1 MFPKIS
7 RKIEENQEA
16 VKIQFL
22 TENLE
27 FILDRNKCI
36 GCATCQRVCPK
47 EAISRGPVGA
57 AIRYPT
63 TEDLIPE
70 VYDPNKCVFCGTCVY
85 MCPWSALTL
94 KINGEVIEL
103 DKIPL
108 VEKKALPKLEFTAKK
123 VKNLEGVER
132 TVKQYAKAKIEI
144 VDEEC
149 PGGCKTCVDVC
160 PTGAIIVPPKSD
172 KGWEKVP
179 NVLPHEDF
187 DDLCVACGA
196 CDNGCPTGAIKL
208 TITEVNH
215 SGDFNEPFWPDMV
228 ERLKTLK
235 WSEKEES

>member
-22 TENLE
+22 TESLE
-27 FILDRNKCI
+27 LILDRNKCV
-36 GCATCQRVCPK
+36 GCGTCQRVCPK
-47 EAISRGPVGA
+47 EAISRGPIAA
-57 AIRYPT
+57 AIRFPT
-63 TEDLIPE
+63 TKDLIPE

-94 KINGEVIEL
+94 KINGEVVEL
-103 DKIPL
+103 DKILL
-108 VEKKALPKLEFTAKK
+108 VEKKALPKLDFTAKK
-123 VKNLEGVER
+123 VKNLKDIER
-132 TVKQYAKAKIEI
+132 TVKQYAKAEIKII
-144 VDEEC
+144 DEEC
-149 PGGCKTCVDVC
+149 PGGCRACVDVC
-160 PTGAIIVPPKSD
+160 PTGAIIVPQKSD
-172 KGWEKVP
+172 KGWESVP
-179 NVLPHEDF
+179 NVQPHEDF
-187 DDLCVACGA
+187 EDLCVACGA

-208 TITEVNH
+208 TITEVNY